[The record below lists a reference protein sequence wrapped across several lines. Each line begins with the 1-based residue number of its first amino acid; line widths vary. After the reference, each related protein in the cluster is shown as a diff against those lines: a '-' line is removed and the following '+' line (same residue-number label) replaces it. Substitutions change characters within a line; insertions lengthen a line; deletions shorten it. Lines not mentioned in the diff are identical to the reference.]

1 MELYNV
7 GTPKLLYAA
16 YTLTYAL
23 MSVLGIG
30 IGIGVTA
37 AIEDNEKTYQVTV
50 GVLQVSY
57 FFPNM
62 LKIPKGQIKRHF
74 ISL

>member
-57 FFPNM
+57 FFPSM
-62 LKIPKGQIKRHF
+62 LKIPKSEIKRHF